1 MGLVALER
9 FEHGPIGMKSRM
21 CADVNAT
28 LQTIFAE
35 ASERWLLQ
43 PRTVTI
49 PANASKVALA
59 RDIERVEVPV
69 TETSTGKVLVNGN
82 ISITQRNQGYGFVH
96 SYYVQSEFSSGGSS
110 GGSGGRMK
118 NILHIWPR
126 SVYPT
131 ELSFTARLLV
141 PRVERDDDEKELRL
155 KDTLDERLDAKK
167 IKPATYHA
175 AMRKIDERFQIP
187 IPNNYWESIF
197 LPLLRKQFTTWPHC
211 PTYGNVE
218 QIRGEAEAAMKLLKQ
233 LRPQAVRSVT
243 TKISQYY

>member
-69 TETSTGKVLVNGN
+69 TDADTGTTLFDGN
-82 ISITQRNQGYGFVH
+82 IAIAQYMPRYGAPRVYH
-96 SYYVQSEFSSGGSS
+96 VQSEYSSGGRF
-110 GGSGGRMK
+110 GGKMVNVLR
-118 NILHIWPR
+118 
-126 SVYPT
+126 VYP
-131 ELSFTARLLV
+131 LANAPRRISFMARLLV

-155 KDTLDERLDAKK
+155 KDTLDERLAAKK

-187 IPNNYWESIF
+187 IPNDYWESVF

-218 QIRGEAEAAMKLLKQ
+218 QIRTEAEAAMKLLKQ

-243 TKISQYY
+243 TKISPYY